1 MSKGCFD
8 VQCSSN
14 PSFNHTSTSGIIVS
28 AIEYVRYHISLTSY
42 DIWQIRIPEMVLN
55 TYL

>member
-14 PSFNHTSTSGIIVS
+14 PSFNPASTSGIIVS
-28 AIEYVRYHISLTSY
+28 AIKYVRYHISLTSY

-55 TYL
+55 THL